1 MKSILEFSY
10 LGSMQNAVDLWY
22 ARDADRHF
30 ATSALIFS
38 IFDVRATL
46 HIRTVYQIKRLIRAL
61 LIRSVTSTCTVVS
74 MCIFIKRA
82 ISITIGPND
91 ES

>member
-1 MKSILEFSY
+1 MFNITY
-10 LGSMQNAVDLWY
+10 LGSMQIAVDLWY

-46 HIRTVYQIKRLIRAL
+46 HIRTVYQIKRLIRTL
-61 LIRSVTSTCTVVS
+61 LIRSVTSTC
-74 MCIFIKRA
+74 
-82 ISITIGPND
+82 
-91 ES
+91 